1 MLYECVIFVLPIK
14 KYKIMSRR
22 RGEPVKNTCP
32 DIDSIISTITAIC
45 KQMESCND
53 EDKKDALLECISD
66 WKADLESIG
75 VGKWSELE
83 ELRSANAA
91 LRDWG
96 NEMYNDAES
105 LESERDDFER
115 KYEEE
120 KEKVSKLE
128 DEVEELRSEISEL
141 KRAAS

>member
-1 MLYECVIFVLPIK
+1 
-14 KYKIMSRR
+14 MSIR

-32 DIDSIISTITAIC
+32 GIDRIISTITAIC

-53 EDKKDALLECISD
+53 EDEKDALLECISD
-66 WKADLESIG
+66 WKSDLESIG
-75 VGKWSELE
+75 VGKWNELE
-83 ELRSANAA
+83 DLRSANAS

-105 LESERDDFER
+105 LESERDEFER
-115 KYEEE
+115 KYEDE

-128 DEVEELRSEISEL
+128 DEIEDLKSEISEL
-141 KRAAS
+141 ERVTQHSI

>member
-1 MLYECVIFVLPIK
+1 
-14 KYKIMSRR
+14 MSRR

-53 EDKKDALLECISD
+53 EDKKDALLECISN

-75 VGKWSELE
+75 VGRRSVLE

-141 KRAAS
+141 KRTAGWHSLIK

>member
-1 MLYECVIFVLPIK
+1 
-14 KYKIMSRR
+14 MSRR

-32 DIDSIISTITAIC
+32 DIDRIISTITAIC

-53 EDKKDALLECISD
+53 EDEKDALLECISD
-66 WKADLESIG
+66 WKSDLESIG
-75 VGKWSELE
+75 VGEWNELE
-83 ELRSANAA
+83 DLRSANAA

-105 LESERDDFER
+105 LESARDDFER
-115 KYEEE
+115 KYEDE

-128 DEVEELRSEISEL
+128 DEIEDLKSEISEL
-141 KRAAS
+141 ERVAQHCL

>member
-1 MLYECVIFVLPIK
+1 
-14 KYKIMSRR
+14 MSRR

-53 EDKKDALLECISD
+53 EYEKDVLLQCIKD

-105 LESERDDFER
+105 LESERDEFER
-115 KYEEE
+115 KYEDE

-128 DEVEELRSEISEL
+128 DEIEDLKSEISEL
-141 KRAAS
+141 ERVSQHSI

>member
-1 MLYECVIFVLPIK
+1 MLYAVLLKI
-14 KYKIMSRR
+14 KIMSRR

-53 EDKKDALLECISD
+53 EDEKDALLECISD
-66 WKADLESIG
+66 WKSDLESIG
-75 VGKWSELE
+75 VGKWNELE
-83 ELRSANAA
+83 DLRSANAA

-105 LESERDDFER
+105 LESARDDFER
-115 KYEEE
+115 KYEDE

-128 DEVEELRSEISEL
+128 DEIEDLKSEISEL
-141 KRAAS
+141 ERVAQHSI

>member
-1 MLYECVIFVLPIK
+1 
-14 KYKIMSRR
+14 
-22 RGEPVKNTCP
+22 
-32 DIDSIISTITAIC
+32 
-45 KQMESCND
+45 MESCND
-53 EDKKDALLECISD
+53 EDKNDALLECISD

-75 VGKWSELE
+75 VGKWSKLE

-141 KRAAS
+141 KRTAGWRSLIMSSVSLPLQFTSTL

>member
-1 MLYECVIFVLPIK
+1 
-14 KYKIMSRR
+14 MSIR

-32 DIDSIISTITAIC
+32 DIDRIISTITAIC

-53 EDKKDALLECISD
+53 EDEKDALLECISD
-66 WKADLESIG
+66 WKSDLESIG
-75 VGKWSELE
+75 VGKWNELE
-83 ELRSANAA
+83 DLRSANAA

-105 LESERDDFER
+105 LESERDEFER
-115 KYEEE
+115 KYEDE

-128 DEVEELRSEISEL
+128 DEIEDL
-141 KRAAS
+141 KSKILEFERIA

>member
-1 MLYECVIFVLPIK
+1 
-14 KYKIMSRR
+14 MSRR

-53 EDKKDALLECISD
+53 EDKKDALLECIID

-75 VGKWSELE
+75 VGKWSKLE

-141 KRAAS
+141 KLYKQK